1 MRALDALRGM
11 RTSGIGSL
19 FVILGPSGAGKSSFL
34 RAGLLPRLRR
44 DDHHFLLL
52 DIMRPERNALT
63 GERGFASSIHGLRTG
78 LGLHRPTLGE
88 IKAACT
94 TTDAAQLKVWLT
106 EARDVARRRLPEI
119 PAGTPPPTLV
129 LPLDQGE
136 ELFGPDAGL
145 QGPQFLDLLAQLL
158 DRGDGLGLGM
168 VVVSTIRADRY
179 EAVQAAPALAGLD
192 SVVFDS
198 LKPMPLTRFKEV
210 ILGPASRSTAA
221 GRVLEID
228 SELVDQLLADC
239 EQGADAL
246 PLLALTLALLYRDYG
261 GSGKLTLAGYEAMG
275 GVARVVQTEI
285 GSLLASDPI
294 VLGNFPS

>member
-1 MRALDALRGM
+1 M
-11 RTSGIGSL
+11 
-19 FVILGPSGAGKSSFL
+19 
-34 RAGLLPRLRR
+34 
-44 DDHHFLLL
+44 
-52 DIMRPERNALT
+52 
-63 GERGFASSIHGLRTG
+63 
-78 LGLHRPTLGE
+78 
-88 IKAACT
+88 
-94 TTDAAQLKVWLT
+94 
-106 EARDVARRRLPEI
+106 
-119 PAGTPPPTLV
+119 V

-168 VVVSTIRADRY
+168 VVVSTNRADRY

-228 SELVDQLLADC
+228 SELVNQLLADC

-275 GVARVVQTEI
+275 GVAQVVQTEI

-294 VLGNFPS
+294 VLEIFVVTPAMFSSIGQGPGEPIDFDDDKGHRPHGQPPRLSLGPGLFFSVGQPLSK